1 MYKEKWEPIVGERLD
16 LVQEPENEFDQFAVA
31 ATKREE
37 AVWHVPIELSRVLVF
52 ALEHGCVLDALVL
65 DSKYY
70 PSPLVQG
77 GLEIKVK
84 VSCYWNESGILELKG
99 MIEGRYS
106 FANRMRDDS
115 QSILSDITALMAS
128 PESDN
133 LDEIEAA
140 VDAIE
145 TFDDSE

>member
-1 MYKEKWEPIVGERLD
+1 M
-16 LVQEPENEFDQFAVA
+16 
-31 ATKREE
+31 
-37 AVWHVPIELSRVLVF
+37 
-52 ALEHGCVLDALVL
+52 
-65 DSKYY
+65 
-70 PSPLVQG
+70 QG

-145 TFDDSE
+145 IYDDSE